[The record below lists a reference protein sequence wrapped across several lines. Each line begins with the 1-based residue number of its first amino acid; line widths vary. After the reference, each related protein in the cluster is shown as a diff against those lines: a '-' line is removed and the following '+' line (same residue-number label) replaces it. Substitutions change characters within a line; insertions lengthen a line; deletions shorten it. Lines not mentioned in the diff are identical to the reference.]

1 MIRVEQ
7 VFKTFGGKP
16 VLQGVDLTI
25 PDGQALTIIGRS
37 GCGKSVLLKHL
48 IGLIEPDRGRVVVDG
63 KDLTG
68 LRYDELADVRR
79 QFGMLFQMAALFDS
93 MTVGEN
99 VGLALRE
106 HTRLSSADIAA
117 RVAEKLAL
125 VGLPGI
131 EGLKPASLSG
141 GMRKRVGLARAIAM
155 EPRYVLYD
163 EPTTG
168 LDPVTAD
175 AINVLIR
182 DLQQKLGITSI
193 VVTHDMK
200 SAEYVSDRLCML
212 HEGRIIF
219 DGTFAEVQATPDPIV
234 RQFITGSSHGPL
246 TDDAPAPVVT
256 GRRGPARGKG

>member
-1 MIRVEQ
+1 VIRCEGVW
-7 VFKTFGGKP
+7 KRFGSNE
-16 VLQGVDLTI
+16 VLRGVDLDI
-25 PDGQALTIIGRS
+25 PDGQAITIIGRS
-37 GCGKSVLLKHL
+37 GTGKSILLKHL
-48 IGLIEPDRGRVVVDG
+48 IGLIMPDQGKVLVDG
-63 KDLTG
+63 KDLTA
-68 LRYDELADVRR
+68 LEYDDLSEVRR
-79 QFGMLFQMAALFDS
+79 SFGMLFQMAALFDS

-106 HTRLSSADIAA
+106 HTKLARGEIAR
-117 RVAEKLAL
+117 RVAEKLEM

-131 EGLKPASLSG
+131 EELKPASLSG

-175 AINVLIR
+175 AINVLIK
-182 DLQQKLGITSI
+182 DLQQKLGITSV

-200 SAEYVSDRLCML
+200 SAEYVSDRICML

-219 DGTFAEVQATPDPIV
+219 DGSFDDIRACPDPIV
-234 RQFITGSSHGPL
+234 QQFITGSSHGPL
-246 TDDAPAPVVT
+246 TDDAPKANA
-256 GRRGPARGKG
+256 RRTR